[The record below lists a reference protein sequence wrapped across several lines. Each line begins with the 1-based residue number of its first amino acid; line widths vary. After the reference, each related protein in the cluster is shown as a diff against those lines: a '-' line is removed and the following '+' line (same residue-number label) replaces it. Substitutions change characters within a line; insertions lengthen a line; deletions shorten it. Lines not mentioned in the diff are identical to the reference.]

1 MRKVHARPLQREG
14 VIPGRWIW
22 GLGIAFGLGTVLSAI
37 LVFTTVRQLMG
48 TWSGAG
54 LPGFVGGGESE
65 TGGQTIDA
73 SGTPVAVQPVMSAES
88 LPAWNGVDRVSI
100 LLMGLDYRDWEQG
113 NGPPR
118 TDSMMLVTIDPAAKT
133 AGMLSIPRDL
143 WVEIPG
149 WEHNRINTAYF
160 LGEANRLPGGG
171 PGLAMDTVEH
181 LLGVPI
187 GYFAV
192 IDFHAFER
200 MIDEIGGV
208 DILVFEPMRIAPI
221 GRESIGLEA
230 KAYHFDG
237 AEALAYARAR
247 KTEGGDFDR
256 AERQQQV
263 AMAIRDSIL
272 NVNMIPVLLTKAPAL
287 YTELASGIRTNLSF
301 DQMVS
306 LALLALQIDPADIQ
320 RGVIAPPDMVT
331 LEMLADGAEVLRPV
345 PDQIRRLR
353 DEIFTE
359 TASIA
364 PSIPLDSPAVA
375 AQVEGA
381 RLSILNGAG
390 IEGLASTTAD
400 RLKAI
405 GLNVV
410 EVSNADRSDYDK
422 SRIIVHNAMYP
433 YTVRFLASV
442 AGLSQS
448 QVLIPV
454 TPLDTVDVVLI
465 LGADFDPSQLP

>member
-1 MRKVHARPLQREG
+1 MNRDN
-14 VIPGRWIW
+14 VIPSRWVW
-22 GLGIAFGLGTVLSAI
+22 GLAIAFGIGAIFSAI
-37 LVFTTVRQLMG
+37 LVFNTVRQLMG
-48 TWSGAG
+48 TWTGAG
-54 LPGFVGGGESE
+54 FPSFAGGEGSE
-65 TGGQTIDA
+65 SGTQGSGA
-73 SGTPVAVQPVMSAES
+73 SGTPNAPPPVISAGA
-88 LPAWNGVDRVSI
+88 LPLWNGADRVSI

-118 TDSMMLVTIDPAAKT
+118 TDSMMMVTIDPVAKT

-171 PGLAMDTVEH
+171 PGLAMETVEH

-187 GYFAV
+187 DFFAV

-200 MIDEIGGV
+200 MIDEFGGV
-208 DILVFEPMRIAPI
+208 DVLVPEAMRIAPI
-221 GRESIGLEA
+221 GRESMGLEA

-237 AEALAYARAR
+237 PQALAYARAR

-256 AERQQQV
+256 AQRQQQV
-263 AMAIRDSIL
+263 ALAIRDQIL
-272 NVNMIPVLLTKAPAL
+272 GVDMIPLLLTRAPAL
-287 YTELASGIRTNLSF
+287 YEELAAGVRTNLSF

-306 LALLALQIDPADIQ
+306 LGLLALQIDPASIQ

-331 LEMLADGAEVLRPV
+331 LELLADGAEVLRPV
-345 PDQIRRLR
+345 PDQIRLLR
-353 DEIFTE
+353 DEIFTD

-364 PSIPLDSPAVA
+364 PSVPLDSPVIA

-381 RLSILNGAG
+381 RISVLNGAG
-390 IEGLASTTAD
+390 VEGLATTTAE
-400 RLKAI
+400 RLKAL

-410 EVSNADRSDYDK
+410 EVSNADRLDYEK
-422 SRIIVHNAMYP
+422 SRLIVHNARYP
-433 YTVRFLASV
+433 YTVRFLASA

-448 QVLIPV
+448 QILIPV
-454 TPLDTVDVVLI
+454 TPLETVDVVLI
-465 LGADFDPSQLP
+465 LGADFDASTLP